1 MVCGVGRMGWMEGCD
16 SSALD
21 VGRGNA
27 EGGVVFMVRGFA
39 LIVWYG
45 GLC

>member
-1 MVCGVGRMGWMEGCD
+1 MEGCD

-27 EGGVVFMVRGFA
+27 GRGVVFMVREGR
-39 LIVWYG
+39 I
-45 GLC
+45 